1 MENRIAE
8 LRKEKGLTLKQLGEI
23 LGIRDNTLSQ
33 YETGKRNPHF
43 GLLQEIADLFHVS
56 IEYLT
61 KGTDKR
67 DFPVSNDKEMLDI
80 LDMIDNDKI
89 SLFNLSKI
97 TMLELAIRITQEWEE
112 FSNGKYQHYQKIALF
127 TLDTIKGEVET
138 LDLYSKIRKSDN
150 EIIEKI
156 YDKLVFDET
165 AVSPQTVLTFMEE
178 AERISYDDLE
188 AILDKIK
195 SLPDDTEVD

>member
-1 MENRIAE
+1 M
-8 LRKEKGLTLKQLGEI
+8 
-23 LGIRDNTLSQ
+23 SQ
-33 YETGKRNPHF
+33 YETGKRNPQF

-97 TMLELAIRITQEWEE
+97 TMLELAIRIAQKWEE
-112 FSNGKYQHYQKIALF
+112 FSNGKYQRYQKIAFF
-127 TLDTIKGEVET
+127 TLDTIKSEVET
-138 LDLYSKIRKSDN
+138 LDWYSKMRKSDN
-150 EIIEKI
+150 ETIEKI
-156 YDKLVFDET
+156 YDKLIFDET
-165 AVSPQTVLTFMEE
+165 AVSPNDVLTFMEE
-178 AERISYDDLE
+178 AERISYDDLK
-188 AILDKIK
+188 AILEKMK
-195 SLPDDTEVD
+195 NLPDDIGED